1 MFDRLY
7 RMAILGLLQLS
18 IVLGIVLLPVAYL
31 SRGVGVRLPIG
42 RLVATLTEAYERAT

>member
-31 SRGVGVRLPIG
+31 SRGVGSGCRSDDWW
-42 RLVATLTEAYERAT
+42 RR